1 MANGLVFV
9 AEELFSKVARSKVAS
24 RVIEGYEITTTG
36 GQAGGGNILQAIFSG
51 FSALVGFIIGAVGD
65 FISFS
70 LTELWTLFVVA
81 EQYIWNF
88 NWNSSDVELDATIKG
103 QYQALAGQLGITA
116 GQAFGYIVGGFVPG
130 TIIFAFNEPLGAQ
143 VLMKVSDKFAE
154 NFIQNLGI
162 LCQQALNIGVQ
173 ILIAATFKNVRKLLK
188 TVPSALIAQFFG
200 QGTANAINAWG
211 SAGSKPWSFAIATK
225 EFVDNTFGKEGMAAT
240 FVNQFLL
247 QANQSFIEAGYVIAN
262 SVDTY
267 LAHQALANQQVPVLG
282 SEKYVEITYDKSV
295 PTEKIVLGGQEE
307 VLKGNIVQTIATQR
321 QFNGRDL
328 GIVYGQLQSEIP
340 ERRYR
345 PEVVLKFYK
354 KQTTDKT
361 TKKVSPPLSMQIS
374 FRLMDKS
381 VTDFATNKYA
391 LKLAELIYEKF
402 AASPFKIN
410 KGVNTFTYGDFVNG
424 FQFKLDVDNIATAE
438 RVIEAVI
445 SLTPHTFNLKYLR
458 KGSSFVEPQGIQEV
472 EILGVEE
479 VLPTN
484 NKVGTVTFTHAY
496 LNVGT
501 SVPPIN
507 LVDITGKKRN
517 VIYKPPTPVH

>member
-1 MANGLVFV
+1 MANGLVFI
-9 AEELFSKVARSKVAS
+9 AEELFSKVARSKVAA
-24 RVIEGYEITTTG
+24 RVIEGYEITTSGT
-36 GQAGGGNILQAIFSG
+36 QSGGNIVQAIFSG
-51 FSALVGFIIGAVGD
+51 FGSLVGFICGAIGD
-65 FISFS
+65 FISWS
-70 LTELWTLFVVA
+70 LTSIWTLCVSGS
-81 EQYIWNF
+81 QYIWNF
-88 NWNSSDVELDATIKG
+88 NWNATDKELDEGLKG
-103 QYQALAGQLGITA
+103 QFQALMGQLGITV
-116 GQAFGYIVGGFVPG
+116 GQALGYVAGGFIPG
-130 TIIFAFNEPLGAQ
+130 TVIFAFNEPLGAQ
-143 VLMKVSDKFAE
+143 VLTKVTDKFVE
-154 NFIQNLGI
+154 GFLGNLGVLI
-162 LCQQALNIGVQ
+162 QQGLQICTQ
-173 ILIAATFKNVRKLLK
+173 ILFIETYKTVRKIIKAIPQQYLK
-188 TVPSALIAQFFG
+188 TFFG
-200 QGTANAINAWG
+200 SGVANAIAAWG
-211 SAGSKPWSFAIATK
+211 KEGSKPWSFALAT
-225 EFVDNTFGKEGMAAT
+225 EQFIDNTFGKDSGLSMFIHQALQ
-240 FVNQFLL
+240 QFG
-247 QANQSFIEAGYVIAN
+247 QSFIEAGYVVAN
-262 SVDTY
+262 STDTY

-328 GIVYGQLQSEIP
+328 GIVYGQLQAEIP

-391 LKLAELIYEKF
+391 LQLAELIYEKF

-424 FQFKLDVDNIATAE
+424 FQFKLDVDKIGTAE

-458 KGSSFVEPQGIQEV
+458 KGSSFVEPQGTQEV

-517 VIYKPPTPVH
+517 VVYKPATAVK